1 MSFDAR
7 WVAAFDTP
15 PAATP
20 GFDATTAYV
29 PLKGG
34 QLVAVDLD
42 RGTVRW
48 RLDVATAFTPATG
61 DGLVFTASEQTI
73 EARDATTGASRW
85 RAPLPGGAAA
95 RCTGIPAGCSRPRR
109 QAISPRSAPPTARWS
124 GGANS
129 ARR

>member
-1 MSFDAR
+1 MAQFFALLLAILQAPAPPATAALDAR
-7 WVAAFDTP
+7 WVTAFETP
-15 PAATP
+15 PAASP

-61 DGLVFTASEQTI
+61 EGMVFTVSDQLI
-73 EARDATTGASRW
+73 EARDAKTGA
-85 RAPLPGGAAA
+85 
-95 RCTGIPAGCSRPRR
+95 TK
-109 QAISPRSAPPTARWS
+109 
-124 GGANS
+124 
-129 ARR
+129 